1 MPVSPSTTPSM
12 SSSRHR
18 CSLPRM
24 ATAFAPTREQPLD
37 SIMQRRLIEEAANVV
52 IGHADELTALDQAIG
67 DADHGLN
74 MKRGAIAVLERLD
87 ELAVKP
93 LPDALIAAGRKV
105 GMKVRGASWA
115 LIGTLLITS

>member
-74 MKRGAIAVLERLD
+74 MRRGAMGGLEGLDGVAAEPRARGQIRAGPQRRL
-87 ELAVKP
+87 EV
-93 LPDALIAAGRKV
+93 GR
-105 GMKVRGASWA
+105 GS
-115 LIGTLLITS
+115 